1 MKVTILK
8 GLPASGKS
16 TFAKALVDSTGN
28 TKRINKDDLRS
39 MLDNSK
45 WSKNNEKFIL
55 TVRDNLIHQAL
66 ENKFNVIVDDTNLH
80 PKHVES
86 ISAIA
91 KQYNAKV
98 EVKFIDTPLE
108 ECIKRD
114 LKRPN
119 SVGQKVILDMY
130 NTFLKPQP
138 KVVEYNPSLPD
149 CYIFDIDGTL
159 AEMHDRKPYEWSK
172 VGQDKLN
179 VHTRDI
185 LTILSQMKD
194 IIIFSGRDSVCRAET
209 EKWLYDNKISYK
221 LLGMRTQGDMRSDS
235 IVKEELYNEH
245 IKDKY
250 NVLVVFDDRDSVV
263 KLWRELGI
271 NCYQVNYGDF

>member
-1 MKVTILK
+1 
-8 GLPASGKS
+8 
-16 TFAKALVDSTGN
+16 
-28 TKRINKDDLRS
+28 
-39 MLDNSK
+39 
-45 WSKNNEKFIL
+45 
-55 TVRDNLIHQAL
+55 
-66 ENKFNVIVDDTNLH
+66 
-80 PKHVES
+80 
-86 ISAIA
+86 
-91 KQYNAKV
+91 
-98 EVKFIDTPLE
+98 
-108 ECIKRD
+108 
-114 LKRPN
+114 
-119 SVGQKVILDMY
+119 MY

-159 AEMHDRKPYEWSK
+159 AEMHDRKPYEWAK

-179 VHTRDI
+179 IHTRDI
-185 LTILSQMKD
+185 LTVLSQMKD

-209 EKWLYDNKISYK
+209 EKWLYDNKISYN
-221 LLGMRTQGDMRSDS
+221 LLGMRAQGDLRSDS